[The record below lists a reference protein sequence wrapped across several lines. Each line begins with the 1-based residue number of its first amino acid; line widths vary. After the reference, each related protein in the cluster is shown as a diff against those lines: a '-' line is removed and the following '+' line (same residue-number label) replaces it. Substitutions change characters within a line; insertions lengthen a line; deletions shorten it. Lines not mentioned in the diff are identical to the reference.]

1 MNQLTEALIEF
12 HQAFGHPVSEHKL
25 EEDTDALR
33 GFLELRKTLIRE
45 ECEELCE
52 ALDLRDEEN
61 VIKEAA
67 DLLYVT
73 VGTLVVLV
81 GYAPVEEAFK
91 AVHES
96 NMSKLVNG
104 KPVYREDGK
113 IIKGPNYKAPDMKPF
128 SPGKQWVGLSEADL
142 EKLRNVIL

>member
-12 HQAFGHPVSEHKL
+12 HHAFGHPVSEHKL
-25 EEDTDALR
+25 GEDTDALR
-33 GFLELRKTLIRE
+33 SFLELRKTLIRE
-45 ECEELCE
+45 ECAELCE

-73 VGTLVVLV
+73 VGTLVGLR
-81 GYAPVEEAFK
+81 GYGAVEEAFK
-91 AVHES
+91 AVHRS
-96 NMSKLVNG
+96 NMSKLGPDG

-113 IIKGPNYKAPDMKPF
+113 ITKGPNYKAPDMSSF
-128 SPGKQWVGLSEADL
+128 YT
-142 EKLRNVIL
+142 R

>member
-1 MNQLTEALIEF
+1 MKQNQLTQALTQF
-12 HQAFGHPVSEHKL
+12 HQAFGHPVGEHKIT
-25 EEDTDALR
+25 EDTDKLR
-33 GFLELRKTLIRE
+33 AFLELRKTLVRE
-45 ECEELCE
+45 ETEELCE

-61 VIKEAA
+61 IIKEAA

-73 VGTLVVLV
+73 VGTLVGLR
-81 GYAPVEEAFK
+81 GYGAVEEAFK

-96 NMSKLVNG
+96 NMSKLGPDG

-128 SPGKQWVGLSEADL
+128 SPS
-142 EKLRNVIL
+142 

>member
-25 EEDTDALR
+25 GEDTDALR

-45 ECEELCE
+45 ETEELCE
-52 ALDLRDEEN
+52 ALDERDEEN

-73 VGTLVVLV
+73 VGTLVGLV
-81 GYAPVEEAFK
+81 GYSAVEEAFA

-96 NMSKLVNG
+96 NMSKLGPDG

-113 IIKGPNYKAPDMKPF
+113 IIKGPNYKAPDM
-128 SPGKQWVGLSEADL
+128 SPYYKS
-142 EKLRNVIL
+142 

>member
-25 EEDTDALR
+25 GEDTDELR
-33 GFLELRKTLIRE
+33 AFLELRKTLVRE
-45 ECEELCE
+45 ETEELCE

-73 VGTLVVLV
+73 VGTLVGLR
-81 GYAPVEEAFK
+81 GYGAVEEAFK

-96 NMSKLVNG
+96 NMSKLGPDG

-113 IIKGPNYKAPDMKPF
+113 ITKGPNYKAPDMKPF
-128 SPGKQWVGLSEADL
+128 SPS
-142 EKLRNVIL
+142 

>member
-25 EEDTDALR
+25 WEDTDELR
-33 GFLELRKTLIRE
+33 NFLELRKTLIRE
-45 ECEELCE
+45 ETSELCE
-52 ALDLRDEEN
+52 ALDERDEEN

-73 VGTLVVLV
+73 VGTLVGLV
-81 GYAPVEEAFK
+81 GYAAVEEAFD

-96 NMSKLVNG
+96 NMSKLGPDGN
-104 KPVYREDGK
+104 PVYREDGK
-113 IIKGPNYKAPDMKPF
+113 ITKGPNYEAPDMSRF
-128 SPGKQWVGLSEADL
+128 YWR
-142 EKLRNVIL
+142 EK

>member
-12 HQAFGHPVSEHKL
+12 HQAFGHPVSKHKL
-25 EEDTDALR
+25 WEDTDELR

-45 ECEELCE
+45 ETEELCE
-52 ALDLRDEEN
+52 ALDERDEEN

-73 VGTLVVLV
+73 VGTLVGLV
-81 GYAPVEEAFK
+81 GYAPVEVAFK

-96 NMSKLVNG
+96 NMSKLVDG

-113 IIKGPNYKAPDMKPF
+113 IIKGPNYKAPDMRPF
-128 SPGKQWVGLSEADL
+128 SPS
-142 EKLRNVIL
+142 

>member
-25 EEDTDALR
+25 GEDTDELR
-33 GFLELRKTLIRE
+33 AFLELRKTLIRE
-45 ECEELCE
+45 ETEELCE
-52 ALDLRDEEN
+52 ALDERDEEN

-73 VGTLVVLV
+73 VGTLVGLV
-81 GYAPVEEAFK
+81 GYAPVEVAFK

-113 IIKGPNYKAPDMKPF
+113 IKKGPNYKAPDM
-128 SPGKQWVGLSEADL
+128 SPYYRRDA
-142 EKLRNVIL
+142 

>member
-1 MNQLTEALIEF
+1 MKQNQLTQALTEF
-12 HQAFGHPVSEHKL
+12 HQAFGHPVGEHKIT
-25 EEDTDALR
+25 EDTDKLR
-33 GFLELRKTLIRE
+33 AFLELRKTLVRE
-45 ECEELCE
+45 EAEELCE

-61 VIKEAA
+61 IIKEAA

-73 VGTLVVLV
+73 VGTLVGLV

-96 NMSKLVNG
+96 NMSKLVDG

-113 IIKGPNYKAPDMKPF
+113 ITKGPNYKAPDMEPF
-128 SPGKQWVGLSEADL
+128 SPS
-142 EKLRNVIL
+142 